1 MSQNF
6 EDTILAL
13 ATGSLHAATA
23 LIRISGNAAS
33 TTANILGFKLQ
44 KQRLASVAILKDGER
59 KLDEALVIFFKGPRS
74 YTGEDVMELHVHG
87 GRAVIEAVINT
98 LQKQGGFRIAEPGE
112 FTKRAVLNGK
122 MDLTKAEGINDL
134 IQAETEAQ
142 RVQSFAQIDGAL
154 SEIAFGW
161 REKAIKIAAHLEA
174 YIDFPDEEIPETT
187 LTSLGDEMSVL
198 IRDIEKGLNDG
209 RRGEILRE
217 GFRVAVIGP
226 PNAGKSTLVNWL
238 SKRPVSIIS
247 EQPGTT
253 RDVLEA
259 SLDLGGYPVIIADT
273 AGLRAS
279 TDPIENEGIKRA
291 QEWAKT
297 ANSRLILLEPSTEA
311 GFLERLK
318 PNPECDLVVLNKIDL
333 LPRDLK
339 KEKTLA
345 ISLKDEIG
353 LDKLLNGLKKIVSKR
368 MVAQE
373 PPVITRT
380 RHREALQSCL
390 NSIKSAKTALL
401 LGEEPEI
408 VAEELRAAT
417 KSLGRVVGAVDVEDL
432 LDVVFGDFCIGK

>member
-142 RVQSFAQIDGAL
+142 RVQSFAQVDGAL

-161 REKAIKIAAHLEA
+161 REKAIKIAAHVEA
-174 YIDFPDEEIPETT
+174 YIDFPDEEIPEST
-187 LTSLGDEMSVL
+187 LTSLGDEMSAL

-291 QEWAKT
+291 QKWAKT

-333 LPRDLK
+333 LPRDFK
-339 KEKTLA
+339 KEETLA

-353 LDKLLNGLKKIVSKR
+353 LDKLLNGLKKIVSKS
-368 MVAQE
+368 MVGQE

-401 LGEEPEI
+401 SGEEPEI

>member
-23 LIRISGNAAS
+23 MIRISGNGAS
-33 TTANILGFKLQ
+33 RTANILGFRLQ
-44 KQRLASVAILKDGER
+44 QQRLASVAILKDGER
-59 KLDEALVIFFKGPRS
+59 KLDEALVIFFKGPKS

-87 GRAVIEAVINT
+87 GRAVIEAVINI
-98 LQKQGGFRIAEPGE
+98 LQKQEGFRIAEPGE

-142 RVQSFAQIDGAL
+142 RVQSFAQVDGAL
-154 SEIAFGW
+154 SEIASSW
-161 REKAIKIAAHLEA
+161 RDKAIKIAAHIEA
-174 YIDFPDEEIPETT
+174 YIDFPDEEVPEST
-187 LTSLGDEMSVL
+187 LTGLDDEMSGL

-217 GFRVAVIGP
+217 GFRIAVIGP

-238 SKRPVSIIS
+238 SKRPVSITS

-259 SLDLGGYPVIIADT
+259 SLDLDGYPVIIADT

-279 TDPIENEGIKRA
+279 TDSIENEGIKRA

-311 GFLERLK
+311 DFLERLR
-318 PNPECDLVVLNKIDL
+318 PNPEYDLVVLNKIDL
-333 LPRDLK
+333 LPTDLK
-339 KEKTLA
+339 KKETLA

-353 LDKLLNGLKKIVSKR
+353 LDKLLSGLKKIVSKR
-368 MVAQE
+368 IAGQE
-373 PPVITRT
+373 PAVITRT
-380 RHREALQSCL
+380 RHREALQSSL
-390 NSIKSAKTALL
+390 NSMRSAKTALL

-432 LDVVFGDFCIGK
+432 LDIVFGDFCIGK

>member
-23 LIRISGNAAS
+23 LIRISGSAAS
-33 TTANILGFKLQ
+33 RTANILGFKLP
-44 KQRLASVAILKDGER
+44 KQRLASVVILKDGGR
-59 KLDEALVIFFKGPRS
+59 KLDEALVIFFKSPRS

-98 LQKQGGFRIAEPGE
+98 LQRQEGFRIAEPGE

-142 RVQSFAQIDGAL
+142 RAQSFAQVDGAL

-161 REKAIKIAAHLEA
+161 REKAIKIAAHVEA
-174 YIDFPDEEIPETT
+174 YIDFPDEEIPEST

-333 LPRDLK
+333 LPRDFK
-339 KEKTLA
+339 KEETLA
-345 ISLKDEIG
+345 ISLKDEIR
-353 LDKLLNGLKKIVSKR
+353 LDKLLNRLKKIVSKS
-368 MVAQE
+368 MVGQE

-390 NSIKSAKTALL
+390 NSIKTAKTSFLS
-401 LGEEPEI
+401 GEEPEI

-417 KSLGRVVGAVDVEDL
+417 KTLGRVVGAVDVEDL

>member
-142 RVQSFAQIDGAL
+142 RVQSFAQVDGAL

-161 REKAIKIAAHLEA
+161 REKAIKIAAHVEA
-174 YIDFPDEEIPETT
+174 YIDFPDEEIPEST

-333 LPRDLK
+333 LPRDFK
-339 KEKTLA
+339 KEETLA

-353 LDKLLNGLKKIVSKR
+353 LDKLLNGLKKIVSKS
-368 MVAQE
+368 MVGQE
-373 PPVITRT
+373 PAVITRT

>member
-142 RVQSFAQIDGAL
+142 RVQSFAQVDGAL

-161 REKAIKIAAHLEA
+161 REKAIKIAAHVEA
-174 YIDFPDEEIPETT
+174 YIDFPDEEIPEST

-333 LPRDLK
+333 LPRDFK
-339 KEKTLA
+339 KEETLA

-353 LDKLLNGLKKIVSKR
+353 LDKLLNGLKKIVSKS
-368 MVAQE
+368 MVGQE

>member
-23 LIRISGNAAS
+23 LIRISGNGAS
-33 TTANILGFKLQ
+33 RTANILGFKVP
-44 KQRLASVAILKDGER
+44 KQRLASVAVLKDGER

-142 RVQSFAQIDGAL
+142 RVQSFAQVDGAL

-161 REKAIKIAAHLEA
+161 REKAIKIAAHVEA
-174 YIDFPDEEIPETT
+174 YIDFPDEEIPEST

-198 IRDIEKGLNDG
+198 IRDIEKSLNDG

-333 LPRDLK
+333 LPRDFK
-339 KEKTLA
+339 KEETLA

-353 LDKLLNGLKKIVSKR
+353 LDKLLNGLKKIVSKS
-368 MVAQE
+368 MVGQE

-401 LGEEPEI
+401 SGEEPEI

>member
-142 RVQSFAQIDGAL
+142 RVQSFAQVDGAL

-161 REKAIKIAAHLEA
+161 REKAIKIAAHVEA
-174 YIDFPDEEIPETT
+174 YIDFPDEEIPEST
-187 LTSLGDEMSVL
+187 LTGLGDEMSVL

-226 PNAGKSTLVNWL
+226 PNVGKSTLVNWL

-333 LPRDLK
+333 LPRNFK
-339 KEKTLA
+339 KEQTLA

-353 LDKLLNGLKKIVSKR
+353 LDKLLNGLKKIVSKN
-368 MVAQE
+368 MVGQE

-401 LGEEPEI
+401 SDEEPEI

>member
-23 LIRISGNAAS
+23 LIRISGNGAS
-33 TTANILGFKLQ
+33 RTANILGFKLP
-44 KQRLASVAILKDGER
+44 KQRLASVVILKDGGR

-142 RVQSFAQIDGAL
+142 RVQSFAQVDGAL

-161 REKAIKIAAHLEA
+161 REKAIKIAAHVEA
-174 YIDFPDEEIPETT
+174 YIDFPDEEIPEST
-187 LTSLGDEMSVL
+187 LTGLGDEMSVL
-198 IRDIEKGLNDG
+198 IRDIEKSLNDG

-333 LPRDLK
+333 LPRDFK
-339 KEKTLA
+339 KEQTLA

-353 LDKLLNGLKKIVSKR
+353 LDKLLNGLKKIVSKS
-368 MVAQE
+368 MVGQE

-401 LGEEPEI
+401 SGEEPEI

>member
-142 RVQSFAQIDGAL
+142 RVQSFAQVDGAL

-161 REKAIKIAAHLEA
+161 REKAIKIAAHVEA
-174 YIDFPDEEIPETT
+174 YIDFPDEEIPEST

-333 LPRDLK
+333 LPRNFK
-339 KEKTLA
+339 KEQTLA

-353 LDKLLNGLKKIVSKR
+353 LDKLLNGLKKIVSKN
-368 MVAQE
+368 MVGQE

-401 LGEEPEI
+401 SGEEPEI

>member
-142 RVQSFAQIDGAL
+142 RVQSFAQVDGAL

-161 REKAIKIAAHLEA
+161 REKAIKIAAHVEA
-174 YIDFPDEEIPETT
+174 YIDFPDEEIPEST
-187 LTSLGDEMSVL
+187 LTSLGDEMCVL

-333 LPRDLK
+333 LPRDFK
-339 KEKTLA
+339 KEQTLA

-353 LDKLLNGLKKIVSKR
+353 LDKLLNGLKKIVSKS
-368 MVAQE
+368 MVGQE

-401 LGEEPEI
+401 SDEEPEI

>member
-142 RVQSFAQIDGAL
+142 RVQSFAQVDGAL

-161 REKAIKIAAHLEA
+161 REKAIKIAAHVEA
-174 YIDFPDEEIPETT
+174 YIDFPDEEIPEST

-339 KEKTLA
+339 KEETLA

-353 LDKLLNGLKKIVSKR
+353 LDKLLNRLKKIASKR
-368 MVAQE
+368 MVGEE

-401 LGEEPEI
+401 SDEEPEI

>member
-87 GRAVIEAVINT
+87 GMAVIEAVINT

-142 RVQSFAQIDGAL
+142 RVQSFAQVDGAL

-161 REKAIKIAAHLEA
+161 REKAIKIAAHVEA
-174 YIDFPDEEIPETT
+174 YIDFPDEEIPEST

-333 LPRDLK
+333 LPRDFK
-339 KEKTLA
+339 KEQTLA
-345 ISLKDEIG
+345 ISLKDETG
-353 LDKLLNGLKKIVSKR
+353 LDKLLNGLKKIVSKS
-368 MVAQE
+368 MVGQE

-380 RHREALQSCL
+380 RHREALQNCL

>member
-1 MSQNF
+1 MSKNF
-6 EDTILAL
+6 EDTIFAL

-23 LIRISGNAAS
+23 LIRISGNGAS
-33 TTANILGFKLQ
+33 RTANILGFKLQ
-44 KQRLASVAILKDGER
+44 KQRLATVVILKDGER
-59 KLDEALVIFFKGPRS
+59 KLDEALAIFFKGPWS

-98 LQKQGGFRIAEPGE
+98 LKKQEGFRIAEPGE

-142 RVQSFAQIDGAL
+142 RVQSFAQVDGAL

-161 REKAIKIAAHLEA
+161 REKATKIAAHVEA
-174 YIDFPDEEIPETT
+174 YIDFPDEEIPEST

-209 RRGEILRE
+209 RRGEILRD
-217 GFRVAVIGP
+217 GFRIAVIGP

-259 SLDLGGYPVIIADT
+259 SLDLDGYPVIVADT
-273 AGLRAS
+273 AGLRES

-297 ANSRLILLEPSTEA
+297 ADGRLILLEPTTEA
-311 GFLERLK
+311 DFLERLK

-333 LPRDLK
+333 LPTDVK
-339 KEKTLA
+339 KREMLA
-345 ISLKDEIG
+345 ISLRDEIG
-353 LDKLLNGLKKIVSKR
+353 LDKLVNGLKKIVSKR
-368 MVAQE
+368 MVGQE
-373 PPVITRT
+373 PAVITRT

-390 NSIKSAKTALL
+390 NSMRSAKTALS

-432 LDVVFGDFCIGK
+432 LDIVFGDFCIGK

>member
-87 GRAVIEAVINT
+87 GRAVVEAVINT

-142 RVQSFAQIDGAL
+142 RVQSFAQVDGAL

-161 REKAIKIAAHLEA
+161 REKAIKIAAHVEA

-209 RRGEILRE
+209 RRGEILRQ

-279 TDPIENEGIKRA
+279 TDPIENEGIQRA

-333 LPRDLK
+333 LPRNLK

-368 MVAQE
+368 MIGQE

>member
-6 EDTILAL
+6 EDTIFAL
-13 ATGSLHAATA
+13 ATGSLYAATA
-23 LIRISGNAAS
+23 LIRISGNGAS
-33 TTANILGFKLQ
+33 RTANILGFKLQ

-98 LQKQGGFRIAEPGE
+98 LRKQKGFRTAEPGE

-122 MDLTKAEGINDL
+122 IDLTKAEGINDL

-142 RVQSFAQIDGAL
+142 RVQSFAQVDGAL
-154 SEIAFGW
+154 SEIASSW
-161 REKAIKIAAHLEA
+161 REKAIKIAAHIEA
-174 YIDFPDEEIPETT
+174 YIDFPDEEVPEST
-187 LTSLGDEMSVL
+187 LTGLDDEMSGL

-217 GFRVAVIGP
+217 GFRIAVIGP

-291 QEWAKT
+291 QEWAKK
-297 ANSRLILLEPSTEA
+297 ANGRVILLEPSTGA

-318 PNPECDLVVLNKIDL
+318 PNPESDLVVVNKIDL
-333 LPRDLK
+333 LPMASK
-339 KEKTLA
+339 KEETLA

-353 LDKLLNGLKKIVSKR
+353 LDKLLSGLKKIVSKS
-368 MVAQE
+368 MASQE
-373 PPVITRT
+373 PAVITRI

-390 NSIKSAKTALL
+390 NSIKSAKTALF

>member
-23 LIRISGNAAS
+23 LIRISGNGAS
-33 TTANILGFKLQ
+33 RTANILGFKLP

-142 RVQSFAQIDGAL
+142 RVQSFAQVDGAL

-161 REKAIKIAAHLEA
+161 REKAIKIAAHVEA
-174 YIDFPDEEIPETT
+174 YIDFPDEEIPEST

-333 LPRDLK
+333 LPRDFK
-339 KEKTLA
+339 KEETLA

-353 LDKLLNGLKKIVSKR
+353 LDKLLNGLKKIVSKS
-368 MVAQE
+368 MVGQE

-401 LGEEPEI
+401 SGEEPEI

>member
-1 MSQNF
+1 MSQNY

-13 ATGSLHAATA
+13 ATGSLQAATA
-23 LIRISGNAAS
+23 LIRISGNGAS
-33 TTANILGFKLQ
+33 RTPNILGFKLQ
-44 KQRLASVAILKDGER
+44 KQRLASVVILKDGER

-98 LQKQGGFRIAEPGE
+98 LQKQEGFRIAEPGE

-134 IQAETEAQ
+134 IRAETEAQ
-142 RVQSFAQIDGAL
+142 RAQSFAQVDGAL

-161 REKAIKIAAHLEA
+161 REKAIKIAAHVEA
-174 YIDFPDEEIPETT
+174 YIDFPDEEIPESI
-187 LTSLGDEMSVL
+187 LTGLGDEMSVL

-217 GFRVAVIGP
+217 GFRIAVIGP

-259 SLDLGGYPVIIADT
+259 SLDLVGYPVIIADT

-297 ANSRLILLEPSTEA
+297 ASGRLILLEPSTEA
-311 GFLERLK
+311 DFLEQLE

-333 LPRDLK
+333 LPTDLK
-339 KEKTLA
+339 KKEPLA

-353 LDKLLNGLKKIVSKR
+353 LEKLLNELKKIVSKR
-368 MVAQE
+368 MIGQE
-373 PPVITRT
+373 PAVITRT

-390 NSIKSAKTALL
+390 NSITSAKTALL

-408 VAEELRAAT
+408 VAEELRVAT
-417 KSLGRVVGAVDVEDL
+417 RSLGRVVGAVDVEDL
-432 LDVVFGDFCIGK
+432 LGVVFGDFCIGK

>member
-23 LIRISGNAAS
+23 LIRISGKAAS
-33 TTANILGFKLQ
+33 RTANILGFKLK
-44 KQRLASVAILKDGER
+44 KQRLASVVILKDGER
-59 KLDEALVIFFKGPRS
+59 KLDEALVIFFKGPWS

-98 LQKQGGFRIAEPGE
+98 LKKQEGFRIAEPGE

-142 RVQSFAQIDGAL
+142 RVQSFAQVDGAL

-161 REKAIKIAAHLEA
+161 REKATKIAAHVEA
-174 YIDFPDEEIPETT
+174 YIDFPDEEIPEST

-198 IRDIEKGLNDG
+198 IKDIEKGLNDG

-217 GFRVAVIGP
+217 GFRMAVIGP

-259 SLDLGGYPVIIADT
+259 SLDLDGYPVIIADT

-297 ANSRLILLEPSTEA
+297 ANGRLILREPNTEA
-311 GFLERLK
+311 DFLERLK
-318 PNPECDLVVLNKIDL
+318 PNPECDLVDLNKIDL
-333 LPRDLK
+333 LPIDLK
-339 KEKTLA
+339 KRETLA
-345 ISLKDEIG
+345 ISLRDETG
-353 LDKLLNGLKKIVSKR
+353 LDKLVNGLKKIVSKR
-368 MVAQE
+368 MVGQE
-373 PPVITRT
+373 PAVITRT

-390 NSIKSAKTALL
+390 NSMRSAKTALS

>member
-87 GRAVIEAVINT
+87 SRAVIEAVINT

-142 RVQSFAQIDGAL
+142 RVQSFAQVDGAL

-161 REKAIKIAAHLEA
+161 REKAIKIAAHVEA

-209 RRGEILRE
+209 RRGEILRQ

-339 KEKTLA
+339 KEETLA

-353 LDKLLNGLKKIVSKR
+353 LDKLLNGLKKIVLKK
-368 MVAQE
+368 MVGQE

>member
-1 MSQNF
+1 MSKNF

-23 LIRISGNAAS
+23 MIRISGNGAS
-33 TTANILGFKLQ
+33 RTANILGFKLQ
-44 KQRLASVAILKDGER
+44 KQRLASVVILKDGER
-59 KLDEALVIFFKGPRS
+59 KLDEALVIFFKGPWS

-98 LQKQGGFRIAEPGE
+98 LKKQEGFRIAEPGE

-142 RVQSFAQIDGAL
+142 RVQSFAQVDGAL

-161 REKAIKIAAHLEA
+161 REKATKIAAHVEA
-174 YIDFPDEEIPETT
+174 YIDFPDEEIPEST

-209 RRGEILRE
+209 RRGEILRD
-217 GFRVAVIGP
+217 GFRIAVIGP

-259 SLDLGGYPVIIADT
+259 SLDLDGYPVIVADT
-273 AGLRAS
+273 AGLRES

-297 ANSRLILLEPSTEA
+297 ANGRLILLEPTTEA
-311 GFLERLK
+311 DFLERLK

-333 LPRDLK
+333 LPIDLK
-339 KEKTLA
+339 KRETLA
-345 ISLKDEIG
+345 ISLRDETG
-353 LDKLLNGLKKIVSKR
+353 LDKLVEGLKKIVSKR
-368 MVAQE
+368 MVGQE
-373 PPVITRT
+373 PAVITRT

-390 NSIKSAKTALL
+390 NSMRSAKTALS

>member
-142 RVQSFAQIDGAL
+142 RVQSFAQVDGAL

-161 REKAIKIAAHLEA
+161 REKAIKIAAHVEA
-174 YIDFPDEEIPETT
+174 YIDFPDEEIPEST

-297 ANSRLILLEPSTEA
+297 ANSRLILLEPTTET

-339 KEKTLA
+339 KEETLA

-353 LDKLLNGLKKIVSKR
+353 LDKLLNRLKKIASKR
-368 MVAQE
+368 MVGEE

-390 NSIKSAKTALL
+390 NSMGSAKTALL

>member
-142 RVQSFAQIDGAL
+142 RVQSFAQVDGAL

-161 REKAIKIAAHLEA
+161 REKAIKMAAHIEA
-174 YIDFPDEEIPETT
+174 YIDFPDEEIPEST

-297 ANSRLILLEPSTEA
+297 ANTRLILLEPSTEA

-339 KEKTLA
+339 KEETLA

-353 LDKLLNGLKKIVSKR
+353 LDKLLNRLKKIASKR
-368 MVAQE
+368 MVGEE

>member
-87 GRAVIEAVINT
+87 GKAVIEAVINT

-142 RVQSFAQIDGAL
+142 RVQSFAQVDGAL

-161 REKAIKIAAHLEA
+161 REKAIKMAAHIEA
-174 YIDFPDEEIPETT
+174 YIDFPDEEIPEST

-297 ANSRLILLEPSTEA
+297 ANTRLILLEPSTEA

-333 LPRDLK
+333 LPTDVK
-339 KEKTLA
+339 KRETLA
-345 ISLKDEIG
+345 ISLRDEIG
-353 LDKLLNGLKKIVSKR
+353 LDKLLNRLKKIASKR
-368 MVAQE
+368 MVGEE

>member
-1 MSQNF
+1 MSKNF
-6 EDTILAL
+6 EDTIFAL

-23 LIRISGNAAS
+23 LIRISGNGAS
-33 TTANILGFKLQ
+33 RTANILGFKLQ
-44 KQRLASVAILKDGER
+44 KQRLATVVVLKDGER
-59 KLDEALVIFFKGPRS
+59 KLDEALAIFFKGPWS

-98 LQKQGGFRIAEPGE
+98 LKKQEGFRIAEPGE

-134 IQAETEAQ
+134 IKAETEAQ
-142 RVQSFAQIDGAL
+142 RVQSFAQVDGAL

-161 REKAIKIAAHLEA
+161 REKAIKIAAHVEA
-174 YIDFPDEEIPETT
+174 YIDFPDEEIPEST
-187 LTSLGDEMSVL
+187 LTGLGDEMSAL

-333 LPRDLK
+333 LPRNFK
-339 KEKTLA
+339 KEQTLA

-353 LDKLLNGLKKIVSKR
+353 LDKLLNGLKKIVSKS
-368 MVAQE
+368 MVGQE

-401 LGEEPEI
+401 SDEEPEI

>member
-1 MSQNF
+1 M
-6 EDTILAL
+6 AL

-23 LIRISGNAAS
+23 MIRISGNGAS
-33 TTANILGFKLQ
+33 RTANILGFRLQ
-44 KQRLASVAILKDGER
+44 QQRLASVAILKDGER
-59 KLDEALVIFFKGPRS
+59 KLDEALVIFFKGPKS

-87 GRAVIEAVINT
+87 GRAVIEAVINI
-98 LQKQGGFRIAEPGE
+98 LQKQEGFRIAEPGE

-142 RVQSFAQIDGAL
+142 RVQSFAQVDGAL
-154 SEIAFGW
+154 SEIASSW
-161 REKAIKIAAHLEA
+161 RDKAIKIAAHIEA
-174 YIDFPDEEIPETT
+174 YIDFPDEEVPEST
-187 LTSLGDEMSVL
+187 LTGLDDEMSGL

-217 GFRVAVIGP
+217 GFRMAVIGP

-238 SKRPVSIIS
+238 SKRPVSITS

-259 SLDLGGYPVIIADT
+259 SLDLDGYPVIIADT

-279 TDPIENEGIKRA
+279 TDSIENEGIKRV

-311 GFLERLK
+311 DFLERLK
-318 PNPECDLVVLNKIDL
+318 PNPEYDLVVLNKIDL
-333 LPRDLK
+333 LPTDLK
-339 KEKTLA
+339 KKETLA

-353 LDKLLNGLKKIVSKR
+353 LDKLLSGLKKIVSKR
-368 MVAQE
+368 IAGQE
-373 PPVITRT
+373 PAVITRA
-380 RHREALQSCL
+380 RHREALQSSL
-390 NSIKSAKTALL
+390 NSMRSAKTALL

-432 LDVVFGDFCIGK
+432 LDIVFGDFCIDK

>member
-142 RVQSFAQIDGAL
+142 RVQSFAQVDGAL

-161 REKAIKIAAHLEA
+161 REKAIKIAAHVEA
-174 YIDFPDEEIPETT
+174 YIDFPDEEIPEST

-198 IRDIEKGLNDG
+198 IRDIEKSLNDG

-273 AGLRAS
+273 AGLRTS

-297 ANSRLILLEPSTEA
+297 ANTRLILLEPSTEA

-333 LPRDLK
+333 LPRDFK
-339 KEKTLA
+339 KEETLA

-353 LDKLLNGLKKIVSKR
+353 LDKLLNGLKKIVSKS
-368 MVAQE
+368 MVGQE

-390 NSIKSAKTALL
+390 NSITSAKTALL

-432 LDVVFGDFCIGK
+432 LGVVFGDFCIGK

>member
-23 LIRISGNAAS
+23 LIRISGNGAS
-33 TTANILGFKLQ
+33 RTANILGFKVP

-142 RVQSFAQIDGAL
+142 RVQSFAQVDGAL

-161 REKAIKIAAHLEA
+161 REKAIKMAAHIEA
-174 YIDFPDEEIPETT
+174 YIDFPDEEIPEST

-333 LPRDLK
+333 LPRDFK
-339 KEKTLA
+339 KEETLA

-353 LDKLLNGLKKIVSKR
+353 LDKLLNGLKKIVSKS
-368 MVAQE
+368 MVGQE
-373 PPVITRT
+373 LPVITRT
-380 RHREALQSCL
+380 RHREALQRCL

>member
-87 GRAVIEAVINT
+87 SRAVIEAVINT

-134 IQAETEAQ
+134 IRAETEAQ
-142 RVQSFAQIDGAL
+142 RVQSFAQVDGAL

-161 REKAIKIAAHLEA
+161 REKAIKIAAHVEA
-174 YIDFPDEEIPETT
+174 YIDFPDEEIPEST

-259 SLDLGGYPVIIADT
+259 SLNLGGYPVIIADT

-279 TDPIENEGIKRA
+279 MDPIENEGIKRA

-333 LPRDLK
+333 LPRDFK
-339 KEKTLA
+339 KEQTLA

-353 LDKLLNGLKKIVSKR
+353 LDKLLNGLKKIVSKS
-368 MVAQE
+368 MVGQE

-401 LGEEPEI
+401 SDEEPEI

>member
-33 TTANILGFKLQ
+33 TTASILGFKLQ

-142 RVQSFAQIDGAL
+142 RVQSFAQVDGAL

-161 REKAIKIAAHLEA
+161 REKAIKITAHVEA
-174 YIDFPDEEIPETT
+174 YIDFPDEEIPEST

-333 LPRDLK
+333 LPRDFK
-339 KEKTLA
+339 KEQTLA

-353 LDKLLNGLKKIVSKR
+353 LDKLLNGLKKIVSKS
-368 MVAQE
+368 MVGQE

-401 LGEEPEI
+401 SDEEPEI

>member
-23 LIRISGNAAS
+23 MIRISGNGAS
-33 TTANILGFKLQ
+33 RTANILGFRLQ
-44 KQRLASVAILKDGER
+44 QQRLASVAILKDGER
-59 KLDEALVIFFKGPRS
+59 KLDEALVIFFKGPKS

-87 GRAVIEAVINT
+87 GRAVIEAVINI
-98 LQKQGGFRIAEPGE
+98 LQKQEGFRIAEPGE

-142 RVQSFAQIDGAL
+142 RVQSFAQVDGAL
-154 SEIAFGW
+154 SEIASSW
-161 REKAIKIAAHLEA
+161 RDKAIKIAAHIEA
-174 YIDFPDEEIPETT
+174 YIDFPDEEVPEST
-187 LTSLGDEMSVL
+187 LTGLDDEMSGL

-217 GFRVAVIGP
+217 GFRMAVIGP

-238 SKRPVSIIS
+238 SKRPVSITS

-259 SLDLGGYPVIIADT
+259 SLDLDGYPVIIADT

-279 TDPIENEGIKRA
+279 TDSIENEGIKRA

-311 GFLERLK
+311 DFLERLK
-318 PNPECDLVVLNKIDL
+318 PNPEYDLVVLNKIDL
-333 LPRDLK
+333 LPTDLK
-339 KEKTLA
+339 KKETLA

-353 LDKLLNGLKKIVSKR
+353 LDKLLSGLKKIVSKR
-368 MVAQE
+368 IAGQE
-373 PPVITRT
+373 PAVITRA
-380 RHREALQSCL
+380 RHREALQSSL
-390 NSIKSAKTALL
+390 NSMRSAKTALL

-432 LDVVFGDFCIGK
+432 LDIVFGDFCIDK

>member
-1 MSQNF
+1 MSQNI

-13 ATGSLHAATA
+13 TTGSLHAATA
-23 LIRISGNAAS
+23 LIRISGNGAS
-33 TTANILGFKLQ
+33 KTANILGFKLQ
-44 KQRLASVAILKDGER
+44 QQRLASVAILKDGQR

-142 RVQSFAQIDGAL
+142 RVQSFAQVDGAL
-154 SEIAFGW
+154 SDIAFGW
-161 REKAIKIAAHLEA
+161 REKVIKIAAHVEA
-174 YIDFPDEEIPETT
+174 YIDFPDEEIPEST
-187 LTSLGDEMSVL
+187 LTGLGDEMNVL
-198 IRDIEKGLNDG
+198 IRDIEKSLNDG

-217 GFRVAVIGP
+217 GFRIAVIGP
-226 PNAGKSTLVNWL
+226 PNAGKSTMVNWL

-259 SLDLGGYPVIIADT
+259 SLDLDGYPVTIADT
-273 AGLRAS
+273 AGLRVS
-279 TDPIENEGIKRA
+279 TDPIEKEGIKRA
-291 QEWAKT
+291 QEWAKK
-297 ANSRLILLEPSTEA
+297 ANGRLILLEPSTEA
-311 GFLERLK
+311 DFLERLK

-333 LPRDLK
+333 LPTDLK
-339 KEKTLA
+339 KKETLA
-345 ISLKDEIG
+345 ISLKDDIG

-368 MVAQE
+368 MIGQE
-373 PPVITRT
+373 PAVITRT

-390 NSIKSAKTALL
+390 NSVRSAKTALL

-432 LDVVFGDFCIGK
+432 LDIVFGDFCIGK

>member
-23 LIRISGNAAS
+23 MIRISGNGAS
-33 TTANILGFKLQ
+33 RTANILGFRLQ
-44 KQRLASVAILKDGER
+44 QQRLASVAILKDGER
-59 KLDEALVIFFKGPRS
+59 KLDEALVIFFKGPKS

-87 GRAVIEAVINT
+87 GRAVIEAVINI
-98 LQKQGGFRIAEPGE
+98 LQKQEGFRIAEPGE

-142 RVQSFAQIDGAL
+142 RVQSFAQVDGAL
-154 SEIAFGW
+154 SEIASSW
-161 REKAIKIAAHLEA
+161 RDKAIKIAAHIEA
-174 YIDFPDEEIPETT
+174 YIDFPDEEVPEST
-187 LTSLGDEMSVL
+187 LTGLDDEMSGL

-217 GFRVAVIGP
+217 GFRIAVIGP

-238 SKRPVSIIS
+238 SKRPVSITS

-259 SLDLGGYPVIIADT
+259 CLDLDGYPVIIADT

-279 TDPIENEGIKRA
+279 TDSIENEGIKRA

-311 GFLERLK
+311 DFLERLR
-318 PNPECDLVVLNKIDL
+318 PNPEYDLVVLNKIDL
-333 LPRDLK
+333 LPTDLK
-339 KEKTLA
+339 KKETLA

-353 LDKLLNGLKKIVSKR
+353 LDKLLSGLKKIVSKR
-368 MVAQE
+368 IAGQE
-373 PPVITRT
+373 PAVITRT
-380 RHREALQSCL
+380 RHREALQSSL
-390 NSIKSAKTALL
+390 NSMRSAKTALL

-432 LDVVFGDFCIGK
+432 LDIVFGDFCIGK

>member
-1 MSQNF
+1 MSQNL

-13 ATGSLHAATA
+13 TTGSLHAATA
-23 LIRISGNAAS
+23 MIRISGNGAS
-33 TTANILGFKLQ
+33 RTANILGFRLQ
-44 KQRLASVAILKDGER
+44 HQRLASVAILKDGER
-59 KLDEALVIFFKGPRS
+59 KLDEALVIFFKGPKS

-87 GRAVIEAVINT
+87 GRAVIEAVINI
-98 LQKQGGFRIAEPGE
+98 LQKQEGFRIAEPGE

-142 RVQSFAQIDGAL
+142 RVQSFAQVDGAL
-154 SEIAFGW
+154 SEIASSW
-161 REKAIKIAAHLEA
+161 RDKAIKIAAHIEA
-174 YIDFPDEEIPETT
+174 YIDFPDEEIPEST
-187 LTSLGDEMSVL
+187 LTELDDEMSGL

-217 GFRVAVIGP
+217 GFRIAVIGP

-238 SKRPVSIIS
+238 SKRPVSITS

-259 SLDLGGYPVIIADT
+259 SLDLDGYPVIIADT

-279 TDPIENEGIKRA
+279 TDSIENEGIKRA

-311 GFLERLK
+311 DFLERLK
-318 PNPECDLVVLNKIDL
+318 PNPEYDLVVLNKIDL
-333 LPRDLK
+333 LPTDLRK
-339 KEKTLA
+339 KETLA

-353 LDKLLNGLKKIVSKR
+353 LDKLLSGLKKIVSKR
-368 MVAQE
+368 IAGQE
-373 PPVITRT
+373 PAVITRT
-380 RHREALQSCL
+380 RHREALQSSL
-390 NSIKSAKTALL
+390 NSMRSAKTAFL

-432 LDVVFGDFCIGK
+432 LDIVFGDFCIGK

>member
-23 LIRISGNAAS
+23 LIRISGKAAS
-33 TTANILGFKLQ
+33 RTANILGFKLQ
-44 KQRLASVAILKDGER
+44 KQRLATVVILKDGER
-59 KLDEALVIFFKGPRS
+59 KLDEALAIFFKGPWS

-98 LQKQGGFRIAEPGE
+98 LQKQEGFRIAEPGE

-142 RVQSFAQIDGAL
+142 RVQSFAQVDGAL

-161 REKAIKIAAHLEA
+161 REKATKIAAHVEA
-174 YIDFPDEEIPETT
+174 YIDFPDEEIPEST

-209 RRGEILRE
+209 RRGEILRD
-217 GFRVAVIGP
+217 GFRIAVIGP

-259 SLDLGGYPVIIADT
+259 SLDLDGYPVIVADT
-273 AGLRAS
+273 AGLRES

-297 ANSRLILLEPSTEA
+297 ADGRLILLEPTTEA
-311 GFLERLK
+311 DFLERLK
-318 PNPECDLVVLNKIDL
+318 PSPECDLVVLNKIDL
-333 LPRDLK
+333 LPTDVK
-339 KEKTLA
+339 KRETLA
-345 ISLKDEIG
+345 ISLRDEIG
-353 LDKLLNGLKKIVSKR
+353 LDKLVNGLKKIVSKR
-368 MVAQE
+368 MVGQE
-373 PPVITRT
+373 PAVITRT

-390 NSIKSAKTALL
+390 NSMRSAKTALS

>member
-142 RVQSFAQIDGAL
+142 RVQSFAQVDGAL

-161 REKAIKIAAHLEA
+161 REKAIKMAAHIEA
-174 YIDFPDEEIPETT
+174 YIDFPDEEIPEST
-187 LTSLGDEMSVL
+187 LTSLGDEMGVL

-297 ANSRLILLEPSTEA
+297 ANTRLILLEPSTEA

-333 LPRDLK
+333 LPRDFK
-339 KEKTLA
+339 KEETLA

-353 LDKLLNGLKKIVSKR
+353 LDKLLNRLKKIASKR
-368 MVAQE
+368 MVGEE

>member
-6 EDTILAL
+6 EDTILAF

-98 LQKQGGFRIAEPGE
+98 LQKQEGFRIAEPGE

-142 RVQSFAQIDGAL
+142 RVQSFAQVDGAL

-161 REKAIKIAAHLEA
+161 REKAIKIAAHVEA
-174 YIDFPDEEIPETT
+174 YIDFPDEEIPEST

-198 IRDIEKGLNDG
+198 IRDIEKSLNDG

-226 PNAGKSTLVNWL
+226 PNVGKSTLVNWL

-311 GFLERLK
+311 DFLERLK
-318 PNPECDLVVLNKIDL
+318 PNPEDDLVVLNKIDL
-333 LPRDLK
+333 APTHLK
-339 KEKTLA
+339 KKEMIA

-353 LDKLLNGLKKIVSKR
+353 LDKVMEGLKKIASGR
-368 MVAQE
+368 MVGQE
-373 PPVITRT
+373 PAVITRT
-380 RHREALQSCL
+380 RHREALRSSL
-390 NSIKSAKTALL
+390 NSMKSAKEALF

-417 KSLGRVVGAVDVEDL
+417 KSLGRVFGAVDVENL
-432 LDVVFGDFCIGK
+432 LDIVFGDFCIGK